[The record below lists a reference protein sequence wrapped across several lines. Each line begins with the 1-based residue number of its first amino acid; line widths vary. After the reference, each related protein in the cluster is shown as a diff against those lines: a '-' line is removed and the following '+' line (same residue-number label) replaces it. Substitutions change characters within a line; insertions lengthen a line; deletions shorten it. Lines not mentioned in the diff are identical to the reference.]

1 MNKPR
6 TILIQNTT
14 IITLGGTNL
23 VLKNHSLRIADGK
36 VLELGPTTKLVPTAQ
51 DELLD
56 GTGKVLLPGFINA
69 HMHFYSSMARGLT
82 KAAPSK
88 DFNEVLQNL
97 WWKLDRGLTTEATY
111 LSAMTAL
118 IDSIR
123 KGTTTLIDH
132 HASPRAARGSLDA
145 IARTVLET
153 GLRADL
159 CYEVSDRDGAEV
171 AKQGL
176 DENVAFLKRLSQE
189 GGTSLR
195 GHFGLHAS
203 FTVGDETL
211 ERAVGLAREF
221 DAGFHVHVAEAES
234 DQVHC
239 IEKYGMRILERF
251 AKFGVLGPKTICAH
265 AVHVHED
272 EIRLLAD
279 TKTSVVHNPQSNM
292 NNAVGVADL
301 LAFNEAGVR
310 VGLGTDAM
318 TVNMLEELRS
328 AIWIQRIFQLNPSVG
343 FMEAVN
349 ALTLG
354 NPAIASESFGPEL
367 GLGTIAP
374 GNAAD
379 LVLMDYHPN
388 TLLDESTFAGHLVF
402 GLAEANVDSTIAQ
415 GKILMKHGALQL
427 NLDEERILARS
438 QEVSSELWEK
448 VWG

>member
-1 MNKPR
+1 MNQPR

-14 IITLGGTNL
+14 IITLGVTNR

-36 VLELGPTTKLVPTAQ
+36 IQEFGPTKTLTPTPG

-69 HMHFYSSMARGLT
+69 HMHFYSSMARGLN
-82 KAAPSK
+82 KAEPATN
-88 DFNEVLQNL
+88 FNDVLKNL
-97 WWKLDRGLTTEATY
+97 WWKLDRGLSSEAVY

-132 HASPRAARGSLDA
+132 HASPYAIKGSLDA
-145 IARTVLET
+145 IARAVLES
-153 GLRADL
+153 GLRGDL
-159 CYEVSDRDGAEV
+159 CYEVSDRDGADI

-176 DENVAFLKRLSQE
+176 DENVAFLKRLAQE
-189 GGTSLR
+189 PNPALR

-203 FTVGDETL
+203 FTVSDETM
-211 ERAVGLAREF
+211 EKASGLAREF
-221 DAGFHVHVAEAES
+221 GAGFHVHLAEAES
-234 DQVHC
+234 DQVQCLQEH
-239 IEKYGMRILERF
+239 GLRIVERF
-251 AKFGVLGPKTICAH
+251 QKFGILGPKTICAH
-265 AVHVHED
+265 AIHIHED
-272 EIRLLAD
+272 EMKILAD

-301 LAFNEAGVR
+301 LAFHSAGVY

-318 TVNMLEELRS
+318 TVNMLQELRS
-328 AIWIQRIFQLNPSVG
+328 AVWIQKIFQLNPSVG

-349 ALTLG
+349 ALTQG
-354 NPAIASESFGPEL
+354 NPLIASRSFGPEL
-367 GLGTIAP
+367 GLGAIAP

-379 LVLMDYHPN
+379 LVLMDYRPN
-388 TLLDESTFAGHLVF
+388 TPLDEKTFAGHLVF

-427 NLDEERILARS
+427 NIDEDRILARS
-438 QEVSSELWEK
+438 QEVSKELWEK